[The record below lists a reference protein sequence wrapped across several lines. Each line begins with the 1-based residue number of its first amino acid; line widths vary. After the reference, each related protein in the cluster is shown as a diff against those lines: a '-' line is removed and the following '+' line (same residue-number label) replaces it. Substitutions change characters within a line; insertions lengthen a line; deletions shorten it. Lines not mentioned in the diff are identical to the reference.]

1 MAGTVSVTCRI
12 ARIDKKILRQAVREG
27 RAMNESDAIRV
38 AIRMLGDNM
47 KFTEKVRAVIT

>member
-1 MAGTVSVTCRI
+1 MTETVQITCRI
-12 ARIDKKILRQAVREG
+12 ARVDKKILKKAVAEG

-47 KFTEKVRAVIT
+47 AFAEKVRASIS